1 MSLSTSHKTQSLVDF
16 AKDIS
21 DLSLAND
28 QDEIQQFPSADN
40 EQPKAVISRKPLMGI
55 SFVDEAIVSDVQTDE
70 YETDDSDE
78 EDTSFQMSSQSTE
91 GISRCL
97 AGRVI
102 RAVVRLINARGLS
115 SSQTCDIMTNKYN
128 T

>member
-1 MSLSTSHKTQSLVDF
+1 MPLSTSHKTQSLVDF

-21 DLSLAND
+21 DLSPANN

-40 EQPKAVISRKPLMGI
+40 NEQPKTVKSRKPLMGV

-78 EDTSFQMSSQSTE
+78 EDHIVPDELSVN
-91 GISRCL
+91 GRHI
-97 AGRVI
+97 RVI

>member
-55 SFVDEAIVSDVQTDE
+55 SFMDEAIVSDVQTDE

-91 GISRCL
+91 GISRCPAEL
-97 AGRVI
+97 SEQ
-102 RAVVRLINARGLS
+102 LRG
-115 SSQTCDIMTNKYN
+115 
-128 T
+128 